1 MEQILQ
7 KIQTITIVIFMVG
20 NLLEVGLRLRVAE
33 ALAALRNVRFLVTSL
48 LWCFV
53 LGPALAVLL
62 TKVIPLA
69 GPYALGLVLLGM
81 APCSPAIPVM
91 MRKSGGSL
99 AYMSAFMLTAYA
111 GTVALMPFMV
121 PWLATGF
128 TADPW
133 TIAKPLLFFIAIPLV
148 IGAAIRR
155 AAETVA
161 EKAAPLVKTVTGL
174 NTLILCAVLLWVY
187 RGEIFGAVGTYA
199 IGTQILYYA
208 LLGFA
213 SYMLGFGLSFDQKA
227 PMVLGICTRNVG
239 PALATLMGV
248 ADAPQGAI
256 TMCILAIF
264 LGAILSG
271 FAAAALLKRFCA
283 PPGEL
288 AAAQP
293 APHVVQ
299 TEKL

>member
-1 MEQILQ
+1 MLQ
-7 KIQTITIVIFMVG
+7 ALMNVTIVIFMVG
-20 NLLEVGLRLRVAE
+20 NLLEVGLRLKVAE
-33 ALAALRNVRFLVTSL
+33 AFAALRNARFVVTSL

-62 TKVIPLA
+62 TKIIPLA
-69 GPYALGLVLLGM
+69 EPYALGLVLLGM
-81 APCSPAIPVM
+81 TPCSPAIPVM

-99 AYMSAFMLTAYA
+99 AYMSAFMLLAYA
-111 GTVALMPFMV
+111 GTVVLMPFMV
-121 PWLATGF
+121 PWLAQGF

-133 TIAKPLLFFIAIPLV
+133 TIAKPLLLFIALPLV

-161 EKAAPLVKTVTGL
+161 EKAAPIVKTVTGL

-187 RGEIFGAVGTYA
+187 RGEIFSAVGTYA
-199 IGTQILYYA
+199 IGSQILCYA

-213 SYMLGFGLSFDQKA
+213 SYLLGFGLSYDQRA

-283 PPGEL
+283 PQGEP
-288 AAAQP
+288 AAAVRARP
-293 APHVVQ
+293 GVPR
-299 TEKL
+299 EE

>member
-20 NLLEVGLRLRVAE
+20 NLLEVGLRLKVAE
-33 ALAALRNVRFLVTSL
+33 ALAALRHARFLVTSL

-62 TKVIPLA
+62 TKLIPLA
-69 GPYALGLVLLGM
+69 GQYALGLVLLGM

-111 GTVALMPFMV
+111 GTVVLMPFMV

-155 AAETVA
+155 SAETVA
-161 EKAAPLVKTVTGL
+161 EKAAPVVRKVTGVD
-174 NTLILCAVLLWVY
+174 TLILGAILLWLY
-187 RGEIFGAVGTYA
+187 RSEIFSAVGTY
-199 IGTQILYYA
+199 
-208 LLGFA
+208 
-213 SYMLGFGLSFDQKA
+213 
-227 PMVLGICTRNVG
+227 
-239 PALATLMGV
+239 
-248 ADAPQGAI
+248 
-256 TMCILAIF
+256 
-264 LGAILSG
+264 
-271 FAAAALLKRFCA
+271 
-283 PPGEL
+283 
-288 AAAQP
+288 
-293 APHVVQ
+293 
-299 TEKL
+299 

>member
-1 MEQILQ
+1 MEQLFQ

-20 NLLEVGLRLRVAE
+20 NLLEVGLRLQVSE
-33 ALAALRNVRFLVTSL
+33 ALAALRNVRFVIMSL

-62 TKVIPLA
+62 TKIIPLA
-69 GPYALGLVLLGM
+69 EPYALGLVLLGM
-81 APCSPAIPVM
+81 APCSPAIPIM

-99 AYMSAFMLTAYA
+99 AYMSAFMIVAFT

-121 PWLATGF
+121 PWLAKGF

-133 TIAKPLLFFIAIPLV
+133 TIAKPLLFFIAIPLL
-148 IGAAIRR
+148 IGVVVRR
-155 AAETVA
+155 AAEPFA
-161 EKAAPLVKTVTGL
+161 EKAAPVVKKVTGL
-174 NTLILCAVLLWVY
+174 GTIILCVDLLWLY
-187 RGEIFGAVGTYA
+187 RVELFSSVGTYA
-199 IGTQILYYA
+199 IATQILYYA
-208 LLGFA
+208 LLGAA
-213 SYMLGFGLSFDQKA
+213 SYLLAFGLSYDQKA

-248 ADAPQGAI
+248 AGAPQGAI

-271 FAAAALLKRFCA
+271 FATAAVMKRFCA
-283 PPGEL
+283 AAGEP
-288 AAAQP
+288 P
-293 APHVVQ
+293 AP
-299 TEKL
+299 LPAGGR

>member
-1 MEQILQ
+1 MLQ

-20 NLLEVGLRLRVAE
+20 NLLEVGLRLKLDE
-33 ALAALRNVRFLVTSL
+33 AFAALRNVRFLVTSL

-53 LGPALAVLL
+53 LGPALAVLF
-62 TKVIPLA
+62 TKVIPLPE
-69 GPYALGLVLLGM
+69 PYALGLVLLGM

-99 AYMSAFMLTAYA
+99 AYMSAFMLIAYA
-111 GTVALMPFMV
+111 GTVVLMPFMV
-121 PWLATGF
+121 PWLAKGF

-133 TIAKPLLFFIAIPLV
+133 IIAKPLLFFIATPLV
-148 IGAAIRR
+148 LGVVIRR
-155 AAETVA
+155 FAETFA
-161 EKAAPLVKTVTGL
+161 EKTAPIVKTVTGL

-187 RGEIFGAVGTYA
+187 KSEIFSAVGTYA
-199 IGTQILYYA
+199 IGSQILLYA
-208 LLGFA
+208 VLGFA
-213 SYMLGFGLSFDQKA
+213 SYLLGFGLSYEQKA

-239 PALATLMGV
+239 PALATLLGV
-248 ADAPQGAI
+248 AGAPQGAI

-283 PPGEL
+283 PASEPAVTGAARL
-288 AAAQP
+288 ASS
-293 APHVVQ
+293 
-299 TEKL
+299 T